1 MGITF
6 FLACF
11 HSFRRK
17 KLALISLSGFI
28 SFLCIF
34 VTAGPALADATPGGN
49 ISNPVIRAVDLAKPA
64 VVRIITTVG
73 GRLSVQFT
81 DTQSATFPLDGGY
94 YDLKLSGSGTFISS
108 HGDILTAD
116 HVIQPPRDK
125 SMDDVLQMTAAQDVA
140 DYINMNFH
148 PQTPYSAQD
157 TYSNMAFGIFRT
169 QSTYQSPKSEVFLS
183 RDYAGVINANQLS
196 DVSSNFHAQVN
207 KIEQESAVDQRDV
220 AIIHVN
226 MEDTPS
232 VQLDDSSNVSQ
243 QDELTIIGFPGNGD
257 LGDPT
262 KPDPTTY
269 LTSSVNK
276 IYVSAIKEHVIQ
288 VGGNV
293 EHGDSG
299 GPALNSHGNVVGVVS
314 FYNQDAQTP
323 VGTSFLQ
330 TSSSAQELITNLK
343 IDTKPGKFQTAWEQ
357 AFNQYTSTGA
367 GHWHQAYA
375 DFQKLQKDYPS
386 FQAVNPF
393 LDYASQQARHEK
405 QPQSAPNNTTALLIT
420 AAIVF
425 VIVIVLAVLVGL
437 WFARRRSKS
446 QPAYQYNYQNNTQAP
461 QSPYN
466 QTSQNFGNPYAH
478 QPSAQSD
485 RAGAG
490 NWPQPYMT
498 SASIATTEEA
508 DRPPDSQPSRPARFE
523 SPQTP
528 EPALPWPPAT
538 PAPPAFPQEAISPQE
553 QANPAWESPMAAE
566 PTERQQ
572 GNGADNR
579 LPVKRIKT
587 NSSLD
592 WPTDL
597 QNYYV
602 APKSVLQEV
611 EQVPFPLDRPQDQPG
626 SDEKHEATDKM
637 PAIARKR
644 SDVMANADPGSFYT
658 QENA

>member
-1 MGITF
+1 M
-6 FLACF
+6 
-11 HSFRRK
+11 
-17 KLALISLSGFI
+17 
-28 SFLCIF
+28 
-34 VTAGPALADATPGGN
+34 
-49 ISNPVIRAVDLAKPA
+49 AKPA

-148 PQTPYSAQD
+148 PQTPYSSQD
-157 TYSNMAFGIFRT
+157 AYSNMAFGIFRT

-183 RDYAGVINANQLS
+183 KDYAGVINANQLS
-196 DVSSNFHAQVN
+196 DVSSDFHAQVD
-207 KIEQESAVDQRDV
+207 KVEQESAVDQRDV

-299 GPALNSHGNVVGVVS
+299 GPALDSHGNVVGVVS
-314 FYNQDAQTP
+314 FYNEDAQTP
-323 VGTSFLQ
+323 IGTSFLQ
-330 TSSSAQELITNLK
+330 ASSSAKELITNLK

-375 DFQKLQKDYPS
+375 DFQKLQKAYPS

-393 LDYASQQARHEK
+393 LDYASQQARHEQMP
-405 QPQSAPNNTTALLIT
+405 QPAQNNTTALLIT
-420 AAIVF
+420 AAIIF
-425 VIVIVLAVLVGL
+425 VIVIALAVLAGL
-437 WFARRRSKS
+437 WFARRRKKP
-446 QPAYQYNYQNNTQAP
+446 QPAYQYGNQYNNQYSAQAP
-461 QSPYN
+461 QSYS
-466 QTSQNFGNPYAH
+466 QTSQNPGSPYAY
-478 QPSAQSD
+478 QPSAQSEQ
-485 RAGAG
+485 AGAG
-490 NWPQPYMT
+490 SWPQPYT
-498 SASIATTEEA
+498 APSSIATAEKT
-508 DRPPDSQPSRPARFE
+508 DRRSDSQPSRPPEFE

-528 EPALPWPPAT
+528 EPALPWSPAT
-538 PAPPAFPQEAISPQE
+538 PTAVSATPAFPQESINPQE
-553 QANPAWESPMAAE
+553 QANLAWGSPVAAE
-566 PTERQQ
+566 PTERQPR
-572 GNGADNR
+572 NGADNR
-579 LPVKRIKT
+579 LHVKRMKT
-587 NSSLD
+587 DSSLEEKFKD

-597 QNYYV
+597 QNYY
-602 APKSVLQEV
+602 ASPEQGPQEV
-611 EQVPFPLDRPQDQPG
+611 DQVPFPLDKPQDQSEPG
-626 SDEKHEATDKM
+626 EKHEATDKM
-637 PAIARKR
+637 PAIAKER
-644 SDVMANADPGSFYT
+644 SNVLTNVDAGSFYT